1 MFSSEYEGYQGEH
14 TVNHSDTSYTFGPH
28 HARRGKY
35 IMYALDTRV
44 VRQDPQTMPAYVS
57 SAPAWVIAD
66 LMLSAHRG
74 QPLTAAEQAL
84 TAGPFVGESLQW
96 LQRALVD
103 LSK

>member
-1 MFSSEYEGYQGEH
+1 MFSSEYTGYHGEH
-14 TVNHSDTSYTFGPH
+14 TVNRSDTSYTFGPH
-28 HARRGKY
+28 HARQGNY

-44 VRQDPQTMPAYVS
+44 VQQDPQTVPAYVS

-74 QPLTAAEQAL
+74 QPLTAAEQRL
-84 TAGPFVGESLQW
+84 TAGPFQCESLQW
-96 LQRALVD
+96 LQRALGD